1 MRLLQQL
8 DVTEVDGDN
17 DENDRNGVA
26 KSSAAKSQANGNY
39 EPLCLQLERNFRLR
53 ASDEKRSTDG
63 KPRKLTRPIS
73 PNLQVAARKKLRG
86 DSMDSRSETSL
97 DLG

>member
-17 DENDRNGVA
+17 DENDKNGIA
-26 KSSAAKSQANGNY
+26 KSSAAKSQVNGNY
-39 EPLCLQLERNFRLR
+39 EPLCLQIERNFRLR

-73 PNLQVAARKKLRG
+73 PNL
-86 DSMDSRSETSL
+86 
-97 DLG
+97 